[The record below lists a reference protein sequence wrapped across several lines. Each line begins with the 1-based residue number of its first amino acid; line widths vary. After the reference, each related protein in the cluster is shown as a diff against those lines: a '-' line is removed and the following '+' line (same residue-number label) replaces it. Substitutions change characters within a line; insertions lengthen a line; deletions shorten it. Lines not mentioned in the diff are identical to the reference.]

1 MDVNIKYYNC
11 PVCKVAD
18 ILTML
23 VTSLILFRLIHSSV
37 ITKIHIINQSIKIFK
52 KIYMWGKIRSIIL
65 PSFRDLRICVASE
78 CHLVWRKE
86 TGIDGVMY
94 NNAFFQFFNI
104 KEFHKMMVP
113 NKIKIPI
120 FQSYVR
126 LYYWLFKILKRLNY
140 CVTSSGWN
148 KHTHLMFSL
157 FPPLTFEVGIVA
169 RSQWLCQWCWK
180 LCWDLNGITHLAKFW
195 LNVGKWRA
203 HQYSIHLMYEKYCN
217 WQI

>member
-23 VTSLILFRLIHSSV
+23 VTSLLLFRLIHSSV

-94 NNAFFQFFNI
+94 NNAFFSILQ
-104 KEFHKMMVP
+104 HQSVP
-113 NKIKIPI
+113 QNDGP
-120 FQSYVR
+120 QQ
-126 LYYWLFKILKRLNY
+126 NQ
-140 CVTSSGWN
+140 N
-148 KHTHLMFSL
+148 PNFS
-157 FPPLTFEVGIVA
+157 IVCA
-169 RSQWLCQWCWK
+169 TVL
-180 LCWDLNGITHLAKFW
+180 LVI
-195 LNVGKWRA
+195 
-203 HQYSIHLMYEKYCN
+203 
-217 WQI
+217 